1 MSALNSTIAN
11 SVAVGDNRLVVGVI
25 STAAILAIAAVYYT
39 LSSKDRGREFP
50 RLRGIQLY
58 HAWNFFRRRH
68 DFLYSNFERNSGK
81 SFSFSILHH
90 NVIALAG
97 DDARRVFYSNPHLS
111 VSEGYKI
118 LTGAVSV
125 SLSRQPNKLLIS
137 VISDPTAQRY
147 GNNNRRD

>member
-1 MSALNSTIAN
+1 MSAFNSTIA
-11 SVAVGDNRLVVGVI
+11 SLIAVEDNRLLVGVV
-25 STAAILAIAAVYYT
+25 STAVILAITAAYYN

-68 DFLYSNFERNSGK
+68 DFLHSNFGRNPGK
-81 SFSFSILHH
+81 SFSFSVLRH

-111 VSEGYKI
+111 ISEGYKN
-118 LTGAVSV
+118 LKGAVSV
-125 SLSRQPNKLLIS
+125 FLSRQPNNLLIS
-137 VISDPTAQRY
+137 VIPDPTTQRCR
-147 GNNNRRD
+147 NND